1 MPTKTV
7 DDTRSSLL
15 QVLLDKVETEPY
27 PSATML
33 DFIESLLKP
42 NEVPDYV
49 DQLVDR
55 VRADT
60 YPSIDMLRRILK
72 FV

>member
-1 MPTKTV
+1 MPTNTV
-7 DDTRSSLL
+7 DDVRSSLL
-15 QVLLDKVETEPY
+15 QVLLDKVNSEPY

-33 DFIESLLKP
+33 NIIESLLKP
-42 NEVPDYV
+42 DEVPDYV
-49 DQLVDR
+49 EHLVDK

-60 YPSIDMLRRILK
+60 YPSIDMLKRIQQ